1 MLMKKK
7 MEMYIHYIQLEKRH
21 VYILYTSEKN

>member
-1 MLMKKK
+1 MLMKK